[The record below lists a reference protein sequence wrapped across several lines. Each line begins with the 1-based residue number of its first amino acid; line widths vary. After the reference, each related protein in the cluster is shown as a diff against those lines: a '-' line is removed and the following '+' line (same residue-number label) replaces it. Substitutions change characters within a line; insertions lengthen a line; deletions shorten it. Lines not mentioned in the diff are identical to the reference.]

1 MGLVSFQSDH
11 CGGTMTLDF
20 AHTRMLL
27 DQLRTAGHEF
37 FDSTMHLEDESYAY
51 DNHEADHYWSKLND
65 TVQET
70 SLKLQSNLIRVT
82 KTIANSMKHSTLL
95 SEADRKDLGT
105 WTKSVRASLRL
116 RRYEAWDTEVLHD
129 EGVVLGVQPAGQ
141 SDTTPVD
148 PAQAFRSFE
157 RGITNLMGLVDLLD
171 VSPILSTDEWRA
183 NPQATA
189 EYEPDTAFVMM
200 QIDPRKP
207 ELEDTYNAIKE
218 CFSQFG
224 IEAVRA
230 DDIEHEE
237 VITRKI
243 TERIRV
249 SEFLIADLTG
259 ARPSVYYEIGYAH
272 ALNRKV
278 IMYRSSGA
286 ELHFDL
292 AAYNCPEYSNLTDLK
307 NQLMRRLEQVTNRRP
322 KSASR

>member
-1 MGLVSFQSDH
+1 
-11 CGGTMTLDF
+11 MTPDF
-20 AHTRMLL
+20 ANTRTLL
-27 DQLRTAGHEF
+27 EDLSTAGGEF
-37 FDSTMHLEDESYAY
+37 FSSVMHLREDC
-51 DNHEADHYWSKLND
+51 DTFPRLDADHYWSQLADTLNA
-65 TVQET
+65 T
-70 SLKLQSNLIRVT
+70 SFRLQSDLMGVIR
-82 KTIANSMKHSTLL
+82 TIANTMRYSTLL
-95 SEADRKDLGT
+95 SEADRRDLGI

-116 RRYEAWDTEVLHD
+116 RKYAFWDPEVLHD
-129 EGVVLGVQPAGQ
+129 EGVVLGIQPAGQ
-141 SDTTPVD
+141 SDATPAH
-148 PAQAFRSFE
+148 PEQARRSFE
-157 RGITNLMGLVDLLD
+157 RGIAGLVGLVDILD

-200 QIDPRKP
+200 QIDPQKP
-207 ELEDTYNAIKE
+207 ELEDICNAIKE
-218 CFSQFG
+218 CFARFG
-224 IEAVRA
+224 IEAIRA
-230 DDIEHEE
+230 DDIEHED

-278 IMYRSSGA
+278 IMFRSSGA

-292 AAYNCPEYSNLTDLK
+292 AAYNCPQYSNLTDLK

-322 KSASR
+322 TSVSQ